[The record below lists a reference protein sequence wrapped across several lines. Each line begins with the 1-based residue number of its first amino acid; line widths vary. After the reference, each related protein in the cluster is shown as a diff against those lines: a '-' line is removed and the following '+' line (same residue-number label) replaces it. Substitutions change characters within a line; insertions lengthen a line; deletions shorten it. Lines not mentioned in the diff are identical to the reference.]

1 MWQSGE
7 GRDSG
12 ASKTKKNNPPHTTTQ
27 ARSTRLLSEWDS
39 LSSVRLPLIT
49 AVEGL
54 ALGGGNELALMCD
67 LIVASESASFGQPEV
82 SLGVTPGMGATQR
95 LTRALGKYRTM
106 DLLLTGRRL
115 SAAEA
120 EAAGLVARVA
130 PPGRALAAALDLATS
145 IAAGPPDATAA
156 IKRCV
161 AAAHEGGLS
170 GGLQTEHGEFW
181 GCFGSGEQREGM
193 AAFLEKRAPAWPHS
207 K

>member
-1 MWQSGE
+1 MRKSANRE

-12 ASKTKKNNPPHTTTQ
+12 ASKKTDHSPPTQ
-27 ARSTRLLSEWDS
+27 ARSTRLLSEWDE
-39 LSSVRLPLIT
+39 LSHIRLPLIA

-54 ALGGGNELALMCD
+54 ALGGGCELSLMCD

-115 SAAEA
+115 SAGEA

-161 AAAHEGGLS
+161 AAAHEGGLA
-170 GGLQTEHGEFW
+170 GGLQTEHAEFW

-193 AAFLEKRAPAWPHS
+193 AAFLEKRAPVWLHS
-207 K
+207 E